1 MSTKP
6 ENTFIGSVHKKFGG
20 KKPYIEKMYNPLR
33 SGTPDVYYSG
43 DVGDL

>member
-33 SGTPDVYYSG
+33 SVYASRIG
-43 DVGDL
+43 